1 MSCFLYMLYSPLHI
15 FRSMYFPLFYN
26 FWLISF
32 SKLVQS
38 FFYKFSL
45 TFFFQLIT
53 FLQKNLA
60 FEKSLDMFDIN
71 ASYTYYYTSNI
82 LNHFFILFF
91 LEQLNFIKLTRSY
104 NKQLHDSIRRIMKP
118 SRPSE
123 LSFVTFI
130 WNLKERLINNI
141 IKKQCLLGITVPK
154 MVAFL
159 KFQMPQTLS

>member
-1 MSCFLYMLYSPLHI
+1 MFFVHVIFSATYIPLHV
-15 FRSMYFPLFYN
+15 FSFVLQFLTN
-26 FWLISF
+26 FFFKIGPE
-32 SKLVQS
+32 

-53 FLQKNLA
+53 FIQKNLA

-123 LSFVTFI
+123 LSFVTSI

-159 KFQMPQTLS
+159 KFQMPQMLS